1 MISIHF
7 VTQSEGFPSISIG
20 IGDFVLRIAYFL
32 CSTQWLISMRLLNP
46 SRRVPI
52 LGTDFDTQAAG
63 LSNLRIETYSIQASN
78 QAATRK
84 LSVNRTLFENE
95 PSLSEILPYYLQLKT

>member
-1 MISIHF
+1 
-7 VTQSEGFPSISIG
+7 
-20 IGDFVLRIAYFL
+20 
-32 CSTQWLISMRLLNP
+32 MRLLNP

-84 LSVNRTLFENE
+84 LLEFSEGSKSVLRSEVVNFAHCFAPFLLRKTEDGFALFT
-95 PSLSEILPYYLQLKT
+95 S